1 MSKSDDSGFDA
12 NATPD
17 VFPFKDS
24 TVLNSSVVNPNATGN
39 VTYVFDDGSNV
50 TVPVGTPVVYTPNS
64 TGNHTVAVIYSG
76 DDNFNGV
83 NKTITVEVTKIDAG
97 FNATITPNETALTE
111 PIYLNSSVID
121 NDATGN
127 VTYIFDDGTVITT
140 DIGEEVEY
148 VPKEVGNHTVK
159 VIYSGDDN
167 FNGAE
172 IILNYTIVESG
183 LNVNITAVTKV
194 VIVGDQVVFNISVF
208 NGGDIPLTRVVVSQ
222 LGIGSLSYSDLV
234 DESGLWIEITGDLS
248 ENGLLQA
255 SETTRSWRYLGILNP
270 GETAS
275 FRTVYDTYVPG
286 TFDNEVIAT
295 SDEAESNTDID
306 YVRVLVRAYEISVV
320 ALNDTVKEGE
330 QVMFKVILNNTGET
344 NLTNITF
351 NDIPDAGLVYDSFID
366 PNNDW
371 NKNDA
376 LSWTLKQL
384 VNPGETAEIILVFNT
399 TANGNLTNTVTSENK
414 SANDTV
420 CVNELHPNLS
430 VVKIINNPV
439 VTIGETVSFTIT
451 VTNTGDCDLNGV
463 YVIEEVPSALSFINY
478 TGDKWTREGYTFT
491 YNATLLVG
499 ESASFTVFFNT
510 LETGNIT
517 NRVIAGF
524 DLTGNITSA
533 SNTTQVLGN
542 DTVVEENVTQATK
555 TIIDNNKTTGNPII
569 VLLLA
574 LFAIIP
580 LRRFKK

>member
-1 MSKSDDSGFDA
+1 M
-12 NATPD
+12 
-17 VFPFKDS
+17 FPFKDS

-64 TGNHTVAVIYSG
+64 TGNHTVDVIYSG
-76 DDNFNGV
+76 DDNFNGA

-351 NDIPDAGLVYDSFID
+351 NDIPDAGLV
-366 PNNDW
+366 
-371 NKNDA
+371 
-376 LSWTLKQL
+376 
-384 VNPGETAEIILVFNT
+384 
-399 TANGNLTNTVTSENK
+399 
-414 SANDTV
+414 
-420 CVNELHPNLS
+420 
-430 VVKIINNPV
+430 
-439 VTIGETVSFTIT
+439 
-451 VTNTGDCDLNGV
+451 
-463 YVIEEVPSALSFINY
+463 
-478 TGDKWTREGYTFT
+478 
-491 YNATLLVG
+491 
-499 ESASFTVFFNT
+499 
-510 LETGNIT
+510 
-517 NRVIAGF
+517 
-524 DLTGNITSA
+524 
-533 SNTTQVLGN
+533 
-542 DTVVEENVTQATK
+542 
-555 TIIDNNKTTGNPII
+555 
-569 VLLLA
+569 
-574 LFAIIP
+574 
-580 LRRFKK
+580 